1 MEPAV
6 STESVSDDVEIP
18 AEALKVIVQ
27 LRKELA
33 AAREKEVELLR
44 LKTALLTR
52 ASHEFRT
59 PLTVIDGVASRMS
72 RQGPSLT
79 PTEIEHRC
87 ATIRGSVGDLLKL
100 IDGLM
105 SQLSS
110 DMGNPPNKR

>member
-1 MEPAV
+1 MEPGT
-6 STESVSDDVEIP
+6 SIEIPQEEIEIP
-18 AEALKVIVQ
+18 AEALKVIIQ
-27 LRKELA
+27 LRHELA

-72 RQGPSLT
+72 RQAPSLT

-87 ATIRGSVGDLLKL
+87 ETIRNSVSELLTL
-100 IDGLM
+100 IDGVLK
-105 SQLSS
+105 QISS
-110 DMGNPPNKR
+110 DLKVRQ